1 MMKKQIL
8 AAFVILV
15 LASMA
20 CGININLPSQIKTGA
35 TVADEVSA
43 ETPDGAGPFEVK
55 FSMGAG
61 ELNIKPGAEDSLV
74 GGTVRYNVPDFK
86 PEVTT
91 EGDSVFIEQG
101 NLNVSGLPSFD
112 KKVINEWDFKL
123 SNEPINLIIN
133 AGAYKARYELGG
145 LSLNRV
151 EINDGAADVDLSFS
165 EPNVIEMKTLD
176 YSTGASSV
184 TLDGLGNANPKA
196 MTFRSGAGSYRLDFS
211 GELQQDM
218 EVVIESGISNVI
230 IIVPEGIPTEL
241 RFDGGLTDINTFGDW
256 KHEGSYYTQDGDGYR
271 IEIRVKMGA
280 GNLELRN

>member
-1 MMKKQIL
+1 
-8 AAFVILV
+8 
-15 LASMA
+15 MA

-61 ELNIKPGAEDSLV
+61 EFNIKPGAEGSLV

-256 KHEGSYYTQDGDGYR
+256 KQEGSYYTQDGDGYR